1 MLESVE
7 RVTGTVKW
15 FSARK
20 GFGFV
25 APDDGGKDVFLHQS
39 AIEADG
45 AARLAE
51 GDRIEFGIVRGDK
64 GLSAISAIPATAEL
78 PPVAEEA
85 GAGEGFAALGLI
97 DPLLRAVSAQG
108 YVEPSPIQ
116 MQAIAPILAGRDV
129 LGSAQTGTGKTAAF
143 ALPIL
148 QRLAR
153 SSPSS
158 SGRKRAIRVLVLS
171 PTRELASQIGESFA
185 AYGRYL
191 GFRHATI
198 YGSVSQAPQVAALK
212 RGVDILVATPGRLL
226 DLMGQGFVRLDSVE
240 TFVLDEADCMLDM
253 GFIHDVR
260 RVIAAVP
267 KQRQTLLF
275 SATLP
280 EEIVSLARTILV
292 DPVTIAVAPDRP
304 AVEVIEQSVYM
315 VRSKKDK
322 QPLLEHLLRDPSA
335 ARVLVF
341 TRTKHGADRVVKM
354 LGRAGIVAEPIHGNR
369 SQSARERALAN
380 FKSGKT
386 RVLIATDVAARGIDV
401 EGISHVIQF
410 DLPNVPEI
418 YVHRIGRTA
427 RAGAPGT
434 AFSFCLPEDRPLLNQ
449 IEKLLRRRLPVVADH
464 PFAGRV
470 NPA

>member
-1 MLESVE
+1 MLESIE
-7 RVTGTVKW
+7 RVTGTIKW

-25 APDDGGKDVFLHQS
+25 APDDGGEDIFLHQS
-39 AIEADG
+39 ALEAAG
-45 AARLAE
+45 AARLTE
-51 GDRIEFGIVRGDK
+51 GDRIEFAVVRGDK

-78 PPVAEEA
+78 PPVAEDPRV
-85 GAGEGFAALGLI
+85 GEGFAALGLV
-97 DPLLRAVSAQG
+97 DPLLRAVSAEG
-108 YVEPSPIQ
+108 YIEPTPIQ
-116 MQAIAPILAGRDV
+116 MQAVAPILAGRDV
-129 LGSAQTGTGKTAAF
+129 LACAQTGTGKTAAF

-153 SSPSS
+153 RGPAAA
-158 SGRKRAIRVLVLS
+158 SGKRPIRVLVLS

-191 GFRHATI
+191 GFKHATI
-198 YGSVSQAPQVAALK
+198 YGSVSQVPQVAALK

-292 DPVTIAVAPDRP
+292 DPATIAVTPDRP

-335 ARVLVF
+335 SRVLVF

-354 LGRAGIVAEPIHGNR
+354 LGRAGIAAEPIHGNR

-410 DLPNVPEI
+410 DLPDVPEI

-434 AFSFCLPEDRPLLNQ
+434 AWSFCLPENRQLLNQ
-449 IEKLLRRRLPVVADH
+449 IEKLLRRRIPVAVDH
-464 PFAGRV
+464 PFANQV
-470 NPA
+470 STA